1 MSKRRRSD
9 AAAAVADLLA
19 RNPDLHIKDDGRGSR
34 PAPYRLTEARDL
46 PGQRQRPSTAPTEHE
61 EQVALF
67 AWAAANE
74 GAHPELAMLHATPN
88 GGYRPMTTAVML
100 KAEGVKA
107 GVPDILLPIP
117 RGQWHSLWLE
127 LKRADHSNGPT
138 KEQQEWIKQLR
149 HYGNM
154 ALVCYGADEAIA
166 AIESYLAQP

>member
-9 AAAAVADLLA
+9 ADAAVADLLA

-88 GGYRPMTTAVML
+88 GGYRPMATAVML
-100 KAEGVKA
+100 KSEGVRA
-107 GVPDILLPIP
+107 GYPDVSLDVS
-117 RGQWHSLWLE
+117 RGRWHGLRLE
-127 LKRADHSNGPT
+127 LKRADRSNHATP
-138 KEQQEWIKQLR
+138 EQLDWLDRLR
-149 HYGNM
+149 HYGYC

-166 AIESYLAQP
+166 AIQSYLAQP